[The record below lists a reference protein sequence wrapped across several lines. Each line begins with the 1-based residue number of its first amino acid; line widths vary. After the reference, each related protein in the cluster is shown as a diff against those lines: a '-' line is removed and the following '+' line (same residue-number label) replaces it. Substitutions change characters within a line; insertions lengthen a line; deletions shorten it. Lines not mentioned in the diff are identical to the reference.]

1 MPMGTRITAIL
12 TIIIITPIY
21 NPHDKLILSSPEPSI
36 CKKVKGG
43 EREGKRGRMGQERE
57 GRRGE
62 RGWMILTSIRC
73 L

>member
-12 TIIIITPIY
+12 TIIIITPIH
-21 NPHDKLILSSPEPSI
+21 NSHDLLVLSSPKPSI
-36 CKKVKGG
+36 CKK
-43 EREGKRGRMGQERE
+43 ERERGRGGKMGQEGRGGE
-57 GRRGE
+57 G